1 MENQN
6 ELLVEILKLEQRNY
20 TELLEIER
28 LTKELADT
36 LSRNDRDSVQL
47 LLEMRKNEMDKASET
62 KRKIYA
68 ILEAVDSMERK
79 TMASLL
85 NGCEPEESED
95 ELAKRLVSVSRQM
108 KSVLE
113 RTIDIDKVISRK
125 LAGKASFYE
134 NQ

>member
-36 LSRNDRDSVQL
+36 LSRNDRDSVRL

-95 ELAKRLVSVSRQM
+95 ELAKRLSQSVDR
-108 KSVLE
+108 
-113 RTIDIDKVISRK
+113 
-125 LAGKASFYE
+125 
-134 NQ
+134 